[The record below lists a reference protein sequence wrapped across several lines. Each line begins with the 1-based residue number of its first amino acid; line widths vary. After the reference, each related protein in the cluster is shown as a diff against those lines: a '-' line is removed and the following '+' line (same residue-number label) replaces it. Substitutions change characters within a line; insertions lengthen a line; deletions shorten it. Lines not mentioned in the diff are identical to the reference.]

1 MYILN
6 LFLFKGG
13 GGRTRTDTPTFTDY
27 YVFSRHVPYQLG
39 LHLQK
44 ILLLIRNLQ
53 QILWTRR
60 ESNSPLSPCKG
71 ETPALEH
78 ASPNIS

>member
-13 GGRTRTDTPTFTDY
+13 GSQTRTDTPAFTDY

-39 LHLQK
+39 LHLQNNTLWYVISRCYYK
-44 ILLLIRNLQ
+44 ILNYQQGSDVLISLYDYHH
-53 QILWTRR
+53 L
-60 ESNSPLSPCKG
+60 
-71 ETPALEH
+71 
-78 ASPNIS
+78 NI